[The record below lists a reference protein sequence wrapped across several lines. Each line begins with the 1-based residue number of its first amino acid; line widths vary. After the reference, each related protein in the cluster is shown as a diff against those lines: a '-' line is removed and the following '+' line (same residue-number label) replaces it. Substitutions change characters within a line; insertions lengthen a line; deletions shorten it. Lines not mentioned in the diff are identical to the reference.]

1 MSYVRPESVQGPKRR
16 VSNVRVVY
24 DAGPDEGAVC
34 ELDWDGEPGV
44 AIRWNGGSDDRPLGN
59 PQSRGNPTW
68 FLVPVEFQEVVL
80 QRARELAPESDEE
93 AAYRA
98 MAADT
103 EREAAALDWS
113 NALIG
118 DINRAAG

>member
-1 MSYVRPESVQGPKRR
+1 MSYISPEAVQGPKKR

-24 DAGPDEGAVC
+24 DGGPGGGAVC
-34 ELDWDGEPGV
+34 ELEWEGEPGV
-44 AIRWNGGSDDRPLGN
+44 AIRWTGEDDWPLGN

-68 FLVPVEFQEVVL
+68 FLVPAEFQEVVL
-80 QRARELAPESDEE
+80 QRARDLAPESEEE
-93 AAYRA
+93 AGYRA

-103 EREAAALDWS
+103 EREAEALDWS

-118 DINRAAG
+118 DTNRAAG